1 MVGYHAVVIFFEE
14 PVEQWID
21 PELAWFLVG
30 LVLLLAELVTPG
42 FVVIFFGVGAW
53 VTALLIALGLLPT
66 FNGQLLTF
74 MVASVASLLL
84 FRKRGKSLFEGRRAG
99 GYGANETVDSVVGEK
114 AVVVADIAPHADG
127 GKVEF
132 HGSHWQAEADVAI
145 AKGTSVVIVERR
157 NLILFVKPL

>member
-1 MVGYHAVVIFFEE
+1 M
-14 PVEQWID
+14 EQWID

-66 FNGQLLTF
+66 FNAQLITF
-74 MVASVASLLL
+74 MAASVVSLLL
-84 FRKRGKSLFEGRRAG
+84 FRKRGKSMFEGRRGG
-99 GYGANETVDSVVGEK
+99 GYGANETIDSIVGEK
-114 AVVVADIAPHADG
+114 ATVVADIAPHAGG

-132 HGSHWQAEADVAI
+132 NGSHWQAEAQVAI
-145 AKGTSVVIVERR
+145 AKGTTVVIVERR
-157 NLILFVKPL
+157 NLTLIVKPL